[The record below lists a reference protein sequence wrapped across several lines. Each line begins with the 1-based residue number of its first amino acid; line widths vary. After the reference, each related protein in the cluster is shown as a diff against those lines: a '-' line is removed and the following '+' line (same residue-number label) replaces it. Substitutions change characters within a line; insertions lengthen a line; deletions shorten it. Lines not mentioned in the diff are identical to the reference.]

1 MFIWDCFS
9 YLGYCEFRLC
19 LTTAFFGGRDFGSR
33 AKPIPL
39 YFFRKEV
46 IVLSKDLILST
57 RVSAEEKE
65 IIERKALESYR
76 TVSNYL
82 RDCALEKKIVSVR
95 GLDEIAAELRRIGN
109 NINQLTRAVNAGQA
123 YEIDLRRTQGRLG
136 DIWQSLNSLTRAV
149 R

>member
-1 MFIWDCFS
+1 M
-9 YLGYCEFRLC
+9 
-19 LTTAFFGGRDFGSR
+19 
-33 AKPIPL
+33 
-39 YFFRKEV
+39 
-46 IVLSKDLILST
+46 IVLSKDLNLST

-65 IIERKALESYR
+65 IIERKALESYL

-82 RDCALEKKIVSVR
+82 RDCALEKRIVSVK
-95 GLDEIAAELRRIGN
+95 GLDEIASELRRIGN